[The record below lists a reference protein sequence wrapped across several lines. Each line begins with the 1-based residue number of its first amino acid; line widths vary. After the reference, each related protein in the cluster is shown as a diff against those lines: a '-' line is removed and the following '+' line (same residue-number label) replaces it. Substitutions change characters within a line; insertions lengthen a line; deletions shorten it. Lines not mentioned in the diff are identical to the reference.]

1 MSEGGRERRAGRESE
16 GLDGGSIKLVYM
28 ANAASRVIY
37 GSQGWRALSRRL
49 IISRFHTYSSPIF
62 QYPLFFSQSYTFPQP
77 DRPRSCHRGGEGH
90 PSGPPTARALD
101 SHSSFLTSHF
111 RLAASSNPAA
121 IPGHVPSPF
130 RFSTP
135 PQPSP
140 PFLPLLPLSPPLH
153 PPVPPLPSIP
163 RFPFRKYSLT

>member
-77 DRPRSCHRGGEGH
+77 DRPRAKELPSGRGGPPVWAADCPGSGFALLFPHFSFPSRRLIKSRRHPWPRPESVPVLH
-90 PSGPPTARALD
+90 PSPTIA
-101 SHSSFLTSHF
+101 
-111 RLAASSNPAA
+111 
-121 IPGHVPSPF
+121 
-130 RFSTP
+130 
-135 PQPSP
+135 
-140 PFLPLLPLSPPLH
+140 PLSPTAS
-153 PPVPPLPSIP
+153 PLPPPPSP
-163 RFPFRKYSLT
+163 RPSASLNTPFPLP